1 MVFSAFFWDFDG
13 TLFDTY
19 PRIVRA
25 FLRGLEEYG
34 IHADA
39 KDALRRMKITL
50 GTAADHYAA
59 ASGIEGL
66 TGDMI
71 VEAYRRH
78 SEEED
83 PSGIRLYPGAQE
95 ALRRVIRGGGA
106 NYLYT
111 HRGPTAW
118 PAIERAGITDLF
130 SGGVTALDG
139 VPSKPDPG
147 ERPKPPVSFP
157 YKVGQVVKA
166 VFPVLQNDP
175 RLKPVHVTPWW
186 GTDPSIWTRRPT
198 RASPACC
205 SIRTGCVMRS

>member
-139 VPSKPDPG
+139 FPSKPDPG
-147 ERPKPPVSFP
+147 ALNYLIDKYHLPKGACAMVGDRPIDLDAAANAGIAGVLFDPDGLCDALVTYRFTTM
-157 YKVGQVVKA
+157 KA
-166 VFPVLQNDP
+166 LAEA
-175 RLKPVHVTPWW
+175 L
-186 GTDPSIWTRRPT
+186 
-198 RASPACC
+198 
-205 SIRTGCVMRS
+205 M